1 MNDDVPEQEPVEI
14 EITDEL
20 DLHTFQPRE
29 VSDLLED
36 YLGECLK
43 RGLLNVR
50 VIHGKGTG
58 ALRIGVHEK
67 LARMDIVE
75 AITWPASA
83 DTGGWGA
90 TWVRLRAVK

>member
-1 MNDDVPEQEPVEI
+1 MNDDVPEQPVEI

-36 YLGECLK
+36 YLGECQK

-90 TWVRLRAVK
+90 TWVRLRGK